1 MLKSYISTLV
11 LLLFLSASCQNKNNK
26 TIIENYSET
35 KDANSLQSILINHKA
50 KLVEINREL
59 NINGKKEILNELMK
73 NNNFFSNSN
82 YKITLIKLQEAKIY
96 FENIFNKND
105 IVFKNTLNKISQIN
119 QNKLNQTQKS
129 KIYAA
134 QSSITLIKGNGIV
147 YNININLLINK
158 LLEAVNQ
165 VEDCKHEVKNNEVLF
180 YDEECLEKYD
190 KLITE
195 IQKIQIECN
204 NIKSK
209 YNEIESIYN

>member
-1 MLKSYISTLV
+1 M
-11 LLLFLSASCQNKNNK
+11 
-26 TIIENYSET
+26 
-35 KDANSLQSILINHKA
+35 
-50 KLVEINREL
+50 
-59 NINGKKEILNELMK
+59 
-73 NNNFFSNSN
+73 
-82 YKITLIKLQEAKIY
+82 
-96 FENIFNKND
+96 ND

-147 YNININLLINK
+147 YNTNINLLINK

-209 YNEIESIYN
+209 FNEIESIYN